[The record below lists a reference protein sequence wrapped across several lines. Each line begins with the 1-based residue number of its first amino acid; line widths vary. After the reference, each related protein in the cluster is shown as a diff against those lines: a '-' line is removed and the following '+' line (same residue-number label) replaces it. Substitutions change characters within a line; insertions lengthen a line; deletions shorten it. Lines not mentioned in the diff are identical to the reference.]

1 MTSSLSSSVNA
12 TLKPRF
18 LRPVRMRVR
27 TLTLIRW
34 VAALGQAITLAWV
47 YFGLGFTFPAVPAVG
62 AVAALALS
70 NLALSLMR
78 TGTPWIGTGYGALF
92 LVFDILQLSL
102 LLFLTGGLY
111 NPFAL
116 LFLAPMSIAALVLPP
131 RGVVGLCLLVLSCI
145 GFLDVWHLPLPW
157 IDGALA
163 LPSLYGHSIALAL
176 VIAVVFVTSYI
187 SVVARASRKVAEAL
201 AASEL
206 ALERERRVSALGALA
221 AAIAHELGSPLNT
234 IALISRD
241 LVAELDPEDPLIEDA
256 TLLSTQIERCRDI
269 LAQLGRAAPADDSA
283 AGDDASPYTKLPLHA
298 LVEASAVPHRTD
310 TIPRI
315 DLRFIRQG
323 TTEDEPLVRRSAEI
337 LHGLGN
343 LIQNALQFANT
354 QVEVT
359 TTWTVHNII
368 VTVEDDGPGFS
379 PTVLNLLGE
388 PYMSGREKAGHLG
401 LGIFIAR
408 TLLANTGG
416 VLTFE
421 VRGSPLESQGARA
434 VVRWRRDSLDLRR
447 QNGMAWN
454 KETAL

>member
-1 MTSSLSSSVNA
+1 
-12 TLKPRF
+12 
-18 LRPVRMRVR
+18 MRVR

-34 VAALGQAITLAWV
+34 VAALGQGITLAWV
-47 YFGLGFTFPAVPAVG
+47 YYGLGFAFPAAPAVA
-62 AVAALALS
+62 AVAALAVS

-78 TGTPWIGTGYGALF
+78 TDTPWIGTRYGALF

-131 RGVVGLCLLVLSCI
+131 RGVIGLCLLVLSCI

-157 IDGALA
+157 IDGALT
-163 LPSLYGHSIALAL
+163 LPSLYGHSIALGL
-176 VIAVVFVTSYI
+176 VIAVIFVTSYI
-187 SVVARASRKVAEAL
+187 SVVARASRRIAEAL

-221 AAIAHELGSPLNT
+221 AAVAHELGSPLNT
-234 IALISRD
+234 IALIARD
-241 LVAELDPEDPLIEDA
+241 LVAELDSEDPLIEDA
-256 TLLSTQIERCRDI
+256 TLLSTQIERCRHI
-269 LAQLGRAAPADDSA
+269 LAQLGQAAPIDGGGVT
-283 AGDDASPYTKLPLHA
+283 GDDASPYTKLPLHA
-298 LVEASAVPHRTD
+298 LVEAAAAPHRTD
-310 TIPRI
+310 TAPSIE
-315 DLRFIRQG
+315 LHFIRQG
-323 TTEDEPLVRRSAEI
+323 TTDDEPQVRRSAEI

-354 QVEVT
+354 HVDVT

-379 PTVLNLLGE
+379 STVLNQLGE

-401 LGIFIAR
+401 LGVFIAR

-421 VRGSPLESQGARA
+421 TRGSPLEPQGARA

-447 QNGMAWN
+447 QNSVTWN
-454 KETAL
+454 KETTS